1 METMGWSVGNIQAVS
16 NMGPMTSRLPLFS
29 TIRAFESPTRPS
41 KVGMSPLSGMLG
53 VCTVA
58 CLIVVAWCWGYPHV
72 YE

>member
-1 METMGWSVGNIQAVS
+1 MGGSVGNILVVS
-16 NMGPMTSRLPLFS
+16 IMGPMMMSLPLFS

-53 VCTVA
+53 VCTGA
-58 CLIVVAWCWGYPHV
+58 CLIVVACYWGYPLV